1 MVMGQG
7 TPSPMFA
14 TGQPLSQ
21 NPVGTSTPPPS
32 WMLLSLGYA
41 LFLQTSRGWGLAP

>member
-7 TPSPMFA
+7 TPFPIFA

-21 NPVGTSTPPPS
+21 NPVGTSTLFPSS
-32 WMLLSLGYA
+32 WMFSLGYV